1 MRRILTWTAAAALF
15 AIPATAVCQQS
26 DSQTG
31 QQGQAQATAPQQ
43 DSLADAA
50 RKARE
55 AKKEPAKPTHVFDN
69 DNLPASGGI
78 STVGTEKGAKEGDAA
93 ANDAT
98 KAASPNNEKTWRD
111 KFAKLRAKL
120 KRDQDDADVAQREL
134 GVLDVANYNNDPVK
148 TMQQELTRDDINK
161 KTADIAAKRKQ
172 IEADQQA
179 IDDAEEELRKSGGD
193 VGWAR

>member
-1 MRRILTWTAAAALF
+1 MRRILTWAAAAAIF
-15 AIPATAVCQQS
+15 AIPASAVCQQS
-26 DSQTG
+26 ESPAG

-43 DSLADAA
+43 ESLADAA

-55 AKKEPAKPTHVFDN
+55 AKKEPTKPTHVFDN

-78 STVGTEKGAKEGDAA
+78 STVGAEKGAKQGDAA
-93 ANDAT
+93 ATDAT
-98 KAASPNNEKTWRD
+98 KAGSPNNEKTWRE
-111 KFAKLRAKL
+111 KFANLRAKL

-134 GVLDVANYNNDPVK
+134 GVLDVANYNDPVK
-148 TMQQELTRDDINK
+148 AMQQQMTRDDINK
-161 KTADIAAKRKQ
+161 KTTDIAAKRKL